1 MGLPTDISGPLAPG
15 VRVSLEF
22 PQAGTCVGVVAS
34 VEATSVVLDLL
45 DELPEGHLVS
55 GLTIQLFMPRSEGL
69 YHWLGALSGAPVGQ
83 QVGIE
88 LLSSPLFVQRR
99 FGKRVEPELQAEVRR
114 LRSTRRGK
122 PHEMSVADLSRGG
135 MKLEGPFPLSTGDT
149 LEVTVDIG
157 ATVQLVGRAVMAYP
171 VSEGT
176 WAAHVTFVDGQAD
189 LINLVD
195 DYIASHL
202 RLRSV

>member
-1 MGLPTDISGPLAPG
+1 MGPPTDISGPLAPG

-45 DELPEGHLVS
+45 DELPDGHLVS
-55 GLTIQLFMPRSEGL
+55 GLTIQLFMPRAEGL
-69 YHWLGALSGAPVGQ
+69 YHWLGALSGPPADQ
-83 QVGIE
+83 QVAVE

-99 FGKRVEPELQAEVRR
+99 FAERVEPELQAEVRR
-114 LRSTRRGK
+114 LRSTRRGR

-149 LEVTVDIG
+149 LEVTVEIG

-171 VSEGT
+171 VAEGT
-176 WAAHVTFVDGQAD
+176 WAAHVTFVDGQRD

>member
-1 MGLPTDISGPLAPG
+1 M
-15 VRVSLEF
+15 
-22 PQAGTCVGVVAS
+22 GVVAS
-34 VEATSVVLDLL
+34 KGPTSVVLDLL
-45 DELPEGHLVS
+45 DELPDGELVA
-55 GLTIQLFMPRSEGL
+55 GLTLQLFMPRAEGL
-69 YHWLGALSGAPVGQ
+69 YHWLGALSGPAHGQ
-83 QVGIE
+83 QVEME

-114 LRSTRRGK
+114 LRSTRRGR

-135 MKLEGPFPLSTGDT
+135 MKLEGHFPLSTGDT

-176 WAAHVTFVDGQAD
+176 WAAHVTFVDGQRE

-202 RLRSV
+202 RLRSL

>member
-1 MGLPTDISGPLAPG
+1 MGPAIDILGPLRPG

-22 PQAGTCVGVVAS
+22 PEAGTCVGVVAS
-34 VEATSVVLDLL
+34 IAATTVVLELL
-45 DELPEGHLVS
+45 DELPDGDLVA
-55 GLTIQLFMPRSEGL
+55 GLTLQLFMPRAEGL
-69 YHWLGALSGAPVGQ
+69 YHWLGALSGPPTGQEVG
-83 QVGIE
+83 VE

-99 FGKRVEPELQAEVRR
+99 LGKRVEPDLQAEVRR
-114 LRSTRRGK
+114 LRSARRGR

-149 LEVTVDIG
+149 IEVTVDIG

-171 VSEGT
+171 VAEGT
-176 WAAHVTFVDGQAD
+176 WAAHVTFVDGQRE

-202 RLRSV
+202 RLKSV

>member
-1 MGLPTDISGPLAPG
+1 MGPPTDISGPLEPG

-22 PQAGTCVGVVAS
+22 PQAGTCVGVVVS
-34 VEATSVVLDLL
+34 KGPSSVVLDLL
-45 DELPEGHLVS
+45 DELPDGDLVP
-55 GLTIQLFMPRSEGL
+55 GLTLQLFMPRTEGL
-69 YHWLGALSGAPVGQ
+69 YHWLGALSGPAQGQ
-83 QVGIE
+83 QVEME

-114 LRSTRRGK
+114 LRSTRRGR
-122 PHEMSVADLSRGG
+122 PHEMSVADMSRGG

-176 WAAHVTFVDGQAD
+176 WAAHVTFVDGQRE

-195 DYIASHL
+195 DYIASQL
-202 RLRSV
+202 RLRSL